1 MVDDVTKMLCIRWI
15 HSIVITISFGESGT
29 EQDACCLGMMCLHEL
44 CGERSGRA
52 FAVCPRDSN
61 RCEIFGKFSHKLKIE
76 SRNGDSFVVVIDLLT
91 CLKHFWSLFSRS
103 RIDDGIGR
111 LERVDAHFGVSFDV
125 CIPSLISYRMCIR
138 VDTDNIGIAEL
149 DEELCQCTYARASR
163 SDKNDVGHEIT

>member
-29 EQDACCLGMMCLHEL
+29 EQDACCLGMMRLHEL

-76 SRNGDSFVVVIDLLT
+76 SRNRDSFVVVIDLLT
-91 CLKHFWSLFSRS
+91 CLEDFWSLFPSSRVDDGVS
-103 RIDDGIGR
+103 RLQRIDT
-111 LERVDAHFGVSFDV
+111 HFGVSRQFTV
-125 CIPSLISYRMCIR
+125 PRTISYRMCIR
-138 VDTDNIGIAEL
+138 VDTNDIGIPEL

-163 SDKNDVGHEIT
+163 SDENDVGHSF